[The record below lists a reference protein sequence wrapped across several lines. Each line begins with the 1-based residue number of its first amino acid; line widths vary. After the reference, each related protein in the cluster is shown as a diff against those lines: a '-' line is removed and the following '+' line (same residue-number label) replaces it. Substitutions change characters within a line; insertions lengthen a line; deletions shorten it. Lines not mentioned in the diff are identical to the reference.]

1 MHIAELTALARQM
14 QASDIHISE
23 GLPLAFR
30 IHGRLEPAPVQ
41 PSAAETRALI
51 LGLLDDAGREKLA
64 QGIDSDFALATPDG
78 LRQRV
83 NVFCQQGKAAATLR
97 LLNDSIPTLAQL
109 GLPPVLEKLAEEPRG
124 LILVTGPT
132 GSGKSTTLAAMI
144 DHINATRPDH
154 ILTIEDPIEYVY
166 TGKQSII
173 HQREVGRDVPSFAAA
188 LRRHRNSGGHRRGG
202 QPHPGGQVLSGG
214 HRHAVRRGDGHAH
227 PQRRFVPAGDDRPH
241 HCRGR
246 FALLPQQERP
256 ETVFVKQK
264 FRRPAGR
271 RFRFSVQSREY
282 RSRV

>member
-97 LLNDSIPTLAQL
+97 LLNASIPTLAQL
-109 GLPPVLEKLAEEPRG
+109 GLPPVLETLAEEPRG
-124 LILVTGPT
+124 LSWSP
-132 GSGKSTTLAAMI
+132 A
-144 DHINATRPDH
+144 P
-154 ILTIEDPIEYVY
+154 P
-166 TGKQSII
+166 
-173 HQREVGRDVPSFAAA
+173 AAA
-188 LRRHRNSGGHRRGG
+188 NPPRWRR
-202 QPHPGGQVLSGG
+202 
-214 HRHAVRRGDGHAH
+214 
-227 PQRRFVPAGDDRPH
+227 
-241 HCRGR
+241 
-246 FALLPQQERP
+246 
-256 ETVFVKQK
+256 
-264 FRRPAGR
+264 
-271 RFRFSVQSREY
+271 
-282 RSRV
+282 